1 MSWNFIFY
9 NAIGWLEITGNVICS
24 LTDERNCP
32 DQIPTELC
40 SNSTWRK
47 YTDLGRKK
55 KETVMKQKSRKSE
68 IFKLEETFIWKVEVC
83 KNVQL
88 HNRLL
93 SAAGN
98 HKQCLPLLK
107 NSPFNLIRAGAERS
121 DVPCYFSKVTGKNP
135 RNQEVFMISID
146 FQFSWFICSLSDRLM
161 LVYSKLYVE
170 FALIRCLCNRH

>member
-1 MSWNFIFY
+1 MSF
-9 NAIGWLEITGNVICS
+9 ALWLMRETALI
-24 LTDERNCP
+24 
-32 DQIPTELC
+32 
-40 SNSTWRK
+40 K
-47 YTDLGRKK
+47 YLQNYAAAPLGENTLIWAEKK

>member
-1 MSWNFIFY
+1 MSF
-9 NAIGWLEITGNVICS
+9 ALWLMRETALIKYLQNYAATPLGENTLIWA
-24 LTDERNCP
+24 EKK
-32 DQIPTELC
+32 
-40 SNSTWRK
+40 RK
-47 YTDLGRKK
+47 QSWSRKA
-55 KETVMKQKSRKSE
+55 EKSE

>member
-1 MSWNFIFY
+1 MKKTKAVKY
-9 NAIGWLEITGNVICS
+9 
-24 LTDERNCP
+24 
-32 DQIPTELC
+32 
-40 SNSTWRK
+40 SNWRK
-47 YTDLGRKK
+47 HLFGKLKCAKTCNFTTD
-55 KETVMKQKSRKSE
+55 SSA
-68 IFKLEETFIWKVEVC
+68 
-83 KNVQL
+83 
-88 HNRLL
+88 
-93 SAAGN
+93 AAGN
-98 HKQCLPLLK
+98 HKQCLPLMK

>member
-1 MSWNFIFY
+1 MRETALIKYLQNYAASPLGENTLIWI
-9 NAIGWLEITGNVICS
+9 AKKGNS
-24 LTDERNCP
+24 HEEN
-32 DQIPTELC
+32 Q
-40 SNSTWRK
+40 S
-47 YTDLGRKK
+47 
-55 KETVMKQKSRKSE
+55 SE
-68 IFKLEETFIWKVEVC
+68 IFKLEETFIWKLKC
-83 KNVQL
+83 AKTCNFTTD
-88 HNRLL
+88 
-93 SAAGN
+93 SSAAAGN